1 MIEFERSKIEC
12 VEKTDDNK
20 YGKFVVEPL
29 ERGYGTTLGNALRR
43 VMLSSMEGTAVT
55 AIKIDNVLHEFTT
68 VPGVVEDVTEIILNI
83 KCLALKN
90 LGTSDDQKKLIIDRT
105 EEGDITAADIICPA
119 DVEIL
124 NPDLHIATLNGD
136 ARFYAELYI
145 GHGTGYVSAS
155 NNKQPNQA
163 IGIIPIDSIYSPVT
177 KVNYSVENTRVGN
190 NTEFDKLNLEVWTN
204 GSISP
209 EDAICTS
216 ARIMTRYLELFVNLS
231 GDVYETDTTVSKE
244 EKSDKKI
251 LEITIEE
258 LDLSVRSYNCL
269 KRANINTVEDLTNKT
284 EEEMMK
290 VRNLGRKSLDEVLI
304 KLEAM
309 GLKLAESDD

>member
-1 MIEFERSKIEC
+1 MIEIERSKIEC

-55 AIKIDNVLHEFTT
+55 SIKIDNVLHEFTT

-90 LGTSDDQKKLIIDRT
+90 HGTSDDQKKLIIDRT
-105 EEGDITAADIICPA
+105 EEGEITAADIICPA

-136 ARFYAELYI
+136 ARFYVELYI

-204 GSISP
+204 GSITP
-209 EDAICTS
+209 EEAICNS
-216 ARIMTRYLELFVNLS
+216 AKIMCKYLELFVNLS
-231 GDVYETDTTVSKE
+231 GDVHESDAAVSKE
-244 EKSDKKI
+244 EKSDKKV
-251 LEITIEE
+251 LETTIEE

-269 KRANINTVEDLTNKT
+269 KRAGINTVEDLTNKT

-304 KLEAM
+304 KLEAF
-309 GLKLAESDD
+309 GLKLADSDE